1 MAYLAVHADQ
11 VVDTAVLKERLAQA
25 LPDYMV
31 PRAFAVLDG
40 LPLNANGKVD
50 RKALPEPEP
59 MGNARAHA
67 APQGRTAE
75 TVAAVWAEV
84 LQVERVGQH
93 DNFFD
98 LGGHSLLLIRA
109 HRLLEDRL
117 QATISVVDLFKYPT
131 VESLARWIERVPAD
145 AASFADSATLG
156 DERAMRQRAAMLQR
170 RKAAE
175 RVN

>member
-1 MAYLAVHADQ
+1 V
-11 VVDTAVLKERLAQA
+11 

-31 PRAFAVLDG
+31 PRAFTVLEA

-50 RKALPEPEP
+50 RKALPEPDFASEK
-59 MGNARAHA
+59 AYEV
-67 APQGRTAE
+67 PQGRVAE
-75 TVAAVWAEV
+75 TVAAVWSEV
-84 LQVERVGQH
+84 LQVEQVGLQ

-117 QATISVVDLFKYPT
+117 HAAIPVVNLFKYPT
-131 VESLARWIERVPAD
+131 VESLAQWIAHAPAGAVP
-145 AASFADSATLG
+145 SATAS
-156 DERAMRQRAAMLQR
+156 DDRALRQRAAMLQR

>member
-1 MAYLAVHADQ
+1 VAYLAAHADHII
-11 VVDTAVLKERLAQA
+11 DTAALKERLAQV

-31 PRAFAVLDG
+31 PRAFAVLDS

-50 RKALPEPEP
+50 RKALPEPVFASEL
-59 MGNARAHA
+59 AYE
-67 APQGRTAE
+67 APQGHFAQ
-75 TVAAVWAEV
+75 TVAGVWSEV
-84 LQVERVGQH
+84 LKVGQVGQH

-117 QATISVVDLFKYPT
+117 QIAIPVVNLFKYPT
-131 VESLARWIERVPAD
+131 IESLARWIEQAPAG
-145 AASFADSATLG
+145 AASSAAAAAAG
-156 DERAMRQRAAMLQR
+156 DDRALRQRAAMLQR
-170 RKAAE
+170 RKATE